1 MSVAAE
7 RRAANQRRH
16 AEPHE
21 PDKVPE
27 PCPDRQRKKRKKS
40 RLCDFIKANTAT
52 AGSSRQCVKKPI
64 GDSFLGIFILEAQ
77 SLLLRR
83 YYKCHSP
90 LVGCKLVDI
99 EIFSLPAGVFT
110 NIFHLRT
117 LPSHLISSS
126 HLSSLYPTSSHSEMS
141 SSASTDL
148 RVLTRKLTSIPPA
161 QLPHSLPSLIRHV
174 LRCRDALSAPQDPK
188 AKGDAS
194 QTTMLVHKLK
204 TSITTH
210 LNGRSREGRFAAIGL
225 IKAAV
230 DVGGWETLR
239 GSEAWVRGLLSIVQV
254 RTHIFLNLICH
265 DGLQKANTCFR
276 KPTLRRPKN

>member
-1 MSVAAE
+1 
-7 RRAANQRRH
+7 
-16 AEPHE
+16 
-21 PDKVPE
+21 
-27 PCPDRQRKKRKKS
+27 
-40 RLCDFIKANTAT
+40 
-52 AGSSRQCVKKPI
+52 
-64 GDSFLGIFILEAQ
+64 
-77 SLLLRR
+77 
-83 YYKCHSP
+83 
-90 LVGCKLVDI
+90 
-99 EIFSLPAGVFT
+99 
-110 NIFHLRT
+110 
-117 LPSHLISSS
+117 
-126 HLSSLYPTSSHSEMS
+126 MS

-194 QTTMLVHKLK
+194 QTAMLVHKLK

-254 RTHIFLNLICH
+254 RTHTFSQFDLL
-265 DGLQKANTCFR
+265 
-276 KPTLRRPKN
+276 